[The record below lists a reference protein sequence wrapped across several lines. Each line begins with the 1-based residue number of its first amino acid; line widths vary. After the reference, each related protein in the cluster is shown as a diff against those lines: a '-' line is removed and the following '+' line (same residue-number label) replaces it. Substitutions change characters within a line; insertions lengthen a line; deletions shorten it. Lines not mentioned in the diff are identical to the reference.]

1 MISSSTFNSLQKP
14 DYTGE
19 NRCTPCTIVN
29 VVLALAGSAGV
40 ALLSV
45 GTAGPPAA
53 VASGIAVFAL
63 SAAAIYL
70 RGYLVPGT
78 PQLTKRYL
86 PDRVLAWFD
95 KAPEPAESATAADAA
110 LGEDDV
116 DPERALLDADA
127 VEPCEDVDDLCLTDG
142 FRRAWHD
149 ARTDDVTAEDALD
162 ALGLDRTDCTLES
175 FDGAYRLEQDGRHL
189 AQWPS
194 KAALI
199 ADVSGA
205 TALADHYPDWSAL
218 RPASRG
224 QLLSGLR
231 LFVETCPVCDGRV
244 SIGEETVESCCR
256 SYDVVAVA
264 CDDCDA
270 RLLEERWEG

>member
-1 MISSSTFNSLQKP
+1 MSTPSALDSFRQP
-14 DYTGE
+14 EYIGE
-19 NRCTPCTIVN
+19 NRCTPCTVVN
-29 VVLALAGSAGV
+29 VVLALAGSAAV
-40 ALLSV
+40 AWLFAAAV
-45 GTAGPPAA
+45 GPPTA

-78 PQLTKRYL
+78 PRLTKRYL
-86 PDRVLAWFD
+86 PDSVLAWFD
-95 KAPEPAESATAADAA
+95 KAPAPGESADAA
-110 LGEDDV
+110 PGEADV

-127 VEPCEDVDDLCLTDG
+127 VEPCEDVDDLCLTDA
-142 FRRAWHD
+142 FRRAWRD
-149 ARTDDVTAEDALD
+149 ARTEDVTAEDALD

-194 KAALI
+194 KAALM
-199 ADVSGA
+199 ADVAGA
-205 TALADHYPDWSAL
+205 TALADHYADWSAL
-218 RPASRG
+218 RPAARG

-244 SIGEETVESCCR
+244 GIGEETVESCCR

-264 CDDCDA
+264 CEDCDA